1 MSTEIDFDQ
10 KTNIPL
16 RNSRLITAA
25 PRRRNAANF
34 AKPAERETAN

>member
-25 PRRRNAANF
+25 PTAP
-34 AKPAERETAN
+34 KCREFCQAR